1 MRFVVC
7 NHLRRPRFDQM
18 SAEEGGGEEGAADN
32 NDGGPGLEQVG
43 EKLRSMAQA
52 QAPSCGKCPL
62 SPCS

>member
-1 MRFVVC
+1 
-7 NHLRRPRFDQM
+7 M

-52 QAPSCGKCPL
+52 QTPSCGKCPL